1 MTTTD
6 NHRSWFYL
14 FSSKSHVSNLILT
27 SHISHLKSITYFAP
41 MQFKQIVG
49 QDVVKQRLINS
60 VKENRVSHAQ
70 LFLGPGG
77 SGSLPLAV
85 AYAQYL
91 SCENKQEDDSCGECS
106 SCR

>member
-1 MTTTD
+1 
-6 NHRSWFYL
+6 
-14 FSSKSHVSNLILT
+14 
-27 SHISHLKSITYFAP
+27 

-49 QDVVKQRLINS
+49 QDAIKQRLITS

-91 SCENKQEDDSCGECS
+91 S
-106 SCR
+106 